1 MIALA
6 ESQDRPRVPE
16 WHDRFLDM
24 LPTIERYAGAAFR
37 EFDRETKEDLV
48 EECVANCFCAYS
60 RLVERGKEHVAFPT
74 KLANYAVRQIKDGRR
89 VGKKQNVRDVY
100 DIHAQVKGGH
110 QLQHIGSPRDQR
122 HGGWREQL
130 VENERTSPAD
140 LATFKLD
147 FFDAWLP
154 SLSRR
159 ARRMA
164 EDLGSGE
171 RTGDVARKYGVSAS
185 RVSQLRKELQESWED
200 FVGDVDDLN
209 EE

>member
-6 ESQDRPRVPE
+6 GSQDRSPAPE
-16 WHDRFLDM
+16 WHTRFLKM
-24 LPTIERYAGAAFR
+24 LPTIKRYASAAFR

-74 KLANYAVRQIKDGRR
+74 RLASYAVKQIKDGRR
-89 VGKKQNVRDVY
+89 VGKKGNAKDVY

-130 VENERTSPAD
+130 VENSRTPVPDQAAFRIDSPTWLSTLSARDRRIVDD
-140 LATFKLD
+140 LA
-147 FFDAWLP
+147 A
-154 SLSRR
+154 
-159 ARRMA
+159 
-164 EDLGSGE
+164 GE
-171 RTGDVARKYGVSAS
+171 RTGDVARKYGVSAG
-185 RVSQLRKELQESWED
+185 RVSQMRGQFKEAWEAFGED
-200 FVGDVDDLN
+200 GDI

>member
-74 KLANYAVRQIKDGRR
+74 KLANFAVRQIKDGRR

-100 DIHAQVKGGH
+100 DIHARVKDGY
-110 QLQHIGSPRDQR
+110 QLKHIGSPHEQN
-122 HGGWREQL
+122 GGWREQL
-130 VENERTSPAD
+130 IENGRTSPAD

-147 FFDAWLP
+147 FFEGWLP

-159 ARRMA
+159 DRRMA
-164 EDLGSGE
+164 EDLGNGE
-171 RTGDVARKYGVSAS
+171 RTGDVARKYGVSAG
-185 RVSQLRKELQESWED
+185 RVSQLRRELQESWEG
-200 FVGDVDDLN
+200 FVGDRDDVI